1 MEIIVIGIISSL
13 LTKLAGK
20 LKISKTYLSMGLC
33 ILLGAIYYFA
43 TKYYNIQREQL
54 VQTISG
60 VYASS
65 QAFYSL
71 RKKYWNLEEEDK

>member
-1 MEIIVIGIISSL
+1 MEIVLIGIVSSL
-13 LTKLAGK
+13 LTKVAGK
-20 LKISKTYLSMGLC
+20 LNVSKTYLSMGIC
-33 ILLGAIYYFA
+33 IVFGAIYYFA

-54 VQTISG
+54 VETIGG

-71 RKKYWNLEEEDK
+71 WKKYWNLEEGDK